1 MSRVTIIISGGA
13 IEDDFALS
21 VLESYE
27 SKRIIGVDK
36 GVEFLYRH
44 QILPEYIVGDF
55 DSISEEVIRYY
66 REETKVPIRQYNPV
80 KDASDTEIAI
90 RTALALGCDQMIIL
104 GATGSRIDHIWANV
118 QSLEIARKAG
128 VHAEIRDTCNRIRL
142 CDGEVRLK
150 RREAFGKY
158 FSLFPF
164 GGEVENL
171 TLVGAKYPLDHHH
184 LLPNDS
190 LCVSNEIEE
199 DELVITFSSGT
210 LILMETKDE

>member
-66 REETKVPIRQYNPV
+66 REETKVPIREYNPV

-128 VHAEIRDTCNRIRL
+128 AMRRYGIHATESDSAT
-142 CDGEVRLK
+142 
-150 RREAFGKY
+150 GK
-158 FSLFPF
+158 F
-164 GGEVENL
+164 V
-171 TLVGAKYPLDHHH
+171 
-184 LLPNDS
+184 
-190 LCVSNEIEE
+190 
-199 DELVITFSSGT
+199 
-210 LILMETKDE
+210 

>member
-66 REETKVPIRQYNPV
+66 REETKVPIREYNPV

-104 GATGSRIDHIWANV
+104 GPMSSPWRLRERRESMRRYGIYATESDSATGKFV
-118 QSLEIARKAG
+118 
-128 VHAEIRDTCNRIRL
+128 
-142 CDGEVRLK
+142 
-150 RREAFGKY
+150 
-158 FSLFPF
+158 
-164 GGEVENL
+164 
-171 TLVGAKYPLDHHH
+171 
-184 LLPNDS
+184 
-190 LCVSNEIEE
+190 
-199 DELVITFSSGT
+199 
-210 LILMETKDE
+210 

>member
-1 MSRVTIIISGGA
+1 MQQNPTLRRGSSF
-13 IEDDFALS
+13 EK
-21 VLESYE
+21 
-27 SKRIIGVDK
+27 KRGIW
-36 GVEFLYRH
+36 
-44 QILPEYIVGDF
+44 
-55 DSISEEVIRYY
+55 EV
-66 REETKVPIRQYNPV
+66 
-80 KDASDTEIAI
+80 
-90 RTALALGCDQMIIL
+90 
-104 GATGSRIDHIWANV
+104 
-118 QSLEIARKAG
+118 
-128 VHAEIRDTCNRIRL
+128 
-142 CDGEVRLK
+142 
-150 RREAFGKY
+150 

>member
-1 MSRVTIIISGGA
+1 MPFRSG
-13 IEDDFALS
+13 IL
-21 VLESYE
+21 
-27 SKRIIGVDK
+27 RIKTYYRVDK
-36 GVEFLYRH
+36 ESNF
-44 QILPEYIVGDF
+44 ISAPDPSEYIV
-55 DSISEEVIRYY
+55 
-66 REETKVPIRQYNPV
+66 
-80 KDASDTEIAI
+80 EIF
-90 RTALALGCDQMIIL
+90 GCDQMIIL

>member
-1 MSRVTIIISGGA
+1 MSKITIIISGGA
-13 IEDDFALS
+13 IQDEFALS
-21 VLESYE
+21 VLDQYE

-44 QILPEYIVGDF
+44 QIQPEYIVGDF

-66 REETKVPIRQYNPV
+66 REETNVPIREYNPV

-90 RTALALGCDQMIIL
+90 RLAITFGCDRMIIL
-104 GATGSRIDHIWANV
+104 GGTGCRIDHIWANV
-118 QSLEIARKAG
+118 QSLEIAKKAG
-128 VHAEIRDTCNRIRL
+128 VEAEILDSCNRIRL
-142 CDGEVRLK
+142 CSEEIRLRK
-150 RREAFGKY
+150 KDAFGTY

-171 TLVGAKYPLDHHH
+171 TIQGAKYPLTHHH

-199 DELVITFSSGT
+199 EELVITFSFGT
-210 LILMETKDE
+210 VILMETRDE

>member
-1 MSRVTIIISGGA
+1 MSKITIIISGGA
-13 IEDDFALS
+13 IQDEFALS
-21 VLESYE
+21 VLDQYE

-44 QILPEYIVGDF
+44 QIQPEYIVGDF

-66 REETKVPIRQYNPV
+66 REETNVPIREYNPV

-90 RTALALGCDQMIIL
+90 RLAITLGCDQMIIL
-104 GATGSRIDHIWANV
+104 GGTGCRIDHIWANV
-118 QSLEIARKAG
+118 QSLEIAKKAG
-128 VHAEIRDTCNRIRL
+128 VEAEILDSCNRIRL
-142 CDGEVRLK
+142 CSEEIRLRK
-150 RREAFGKY
+150 KDAFGTY

-171 TLVGAKYPLDHHH
+171 TIRGAKYPLTHHH

-199 DELVITFSSGT
+199 EELVITFSFGT
-210 LILMETKDE
+210 VILMETRDE

>member
-1 MSRVTIIISGGA
+1 
-13 IEDDFALS
+13 
-21 VLESYE
+21 
-27 SKRIIGVDK
+27 
-36 GVEFLYRH
+36 
-44 QILPEYIVGDF
+44 
-55 DSISEEVIRYY
+55 
-66 REETKVPIRQYNPV
+66 
-80 KDASDTEIAI
+80 
-90 RTALALGCDQMIIL
+90 MIIL

-128 VHAEIRDTCNRIRL
+128 VHAEIRDICNRIRL